1 MGHIG
6 SDSNYTV
13 DAGWLNR
20 VQQVVDMCVNNGLYA
35 IINMHGD
42 GYTTLDGGW
51 LFCGSSNQTAIKA
64 KYKAVWK
71 QIATKFKNYDQHLV
85 FESMNEEF
93 DGTYGTPSSTAYAN
107 INAYNQIFVD
117 TVRQTGGNNAKRWLM
132 IPGWNTNITY
142 TVGNYGFSLPTDN
155 YRDSSISTPRIMI
168 SVHYYDPWDFCGEE
182 SSNVTQ
188 WGDTATNS
196 SKISSWGDES
206 ALKSQFS
213 SLYNKFVAAGYP
225 VVIGEYGSID
235 KSAYDSTSAAQRA
248 EFAKKYVLMLRSMAW
263 CRSFG
268 IMAIRAHMV
277 LA

>member
-1 MGHIG
+1 
-6 SDSNYTV
+6 
-13 DAGWLNR
+13 
-20 VQQVVDMCVNNGLYA
+20 MCVNNGLYA

-188 WGDTATNS
+188 WGETATNS
-196 SKISSWGDES
+196 SKISSWRDES

-213 SLYNKFVAAGYP
+213 ACT
-225 VVIGEYGSID
+225 
-235 KSAYDSTSAAQRA
+235 TS
-248 EFAKKYVLMLRSMAW
+248 S
-263 CRSFG
+263 
-268 IMAIRAHMV
+268 
-277 LA
+277 